1 MSRKSFAGIL
11 VGVSILAAVI
21 NGQSAL
27 EVRAA
32 ASTAV
37 AGWQQMQSPSGKPV
51 WVSPTNHLT
60 SADIA
65 RAESRK
71 MPNGDSAVAVV
82 LTDDGARKMTE
93 LAATRTNEPI
103 AMLLDGKL
111 IWAPVVRGSIGKEA
125 LLTGGPGGLSPGE
138 IERLLGAFKRQ

>member
-37 AGWQQMQSPSGKPV
+37 AGWQQMQGPSGQPV
-51 WVSPTNHLT
+51 WVSPTNILT
-60 SADIA
+60 SADIE
-65 RAESRK
+65 RAEAQK
-71 MPNGDSAVAVV
+71 MENGDSAVAVV
-82 LTDDGARKMTE
+82 LTADGAKKMDAVT
-93 LAATRTNEPI
+93 ATRINEPI

-111 IWAPVVRGSIGKEA
+111 IWAPVVRGSIGREA
-125 LLTGGPGGLSPGE
+125 RLTGGPGGLAPAD
-138 IERLLGAFKRQ
+138 IQRLLAALKAR